1 MESQLLTTDRSPE
14 QRTRTLGAQVA
25 YGGTRPQLEESDIP
39 LAIRPKML
47 RKSDDA
53 QAEYLAHSYLVAA
66 CEQALFDLLCT
77 AGEGKSPE
85 DVRIGLMASDLIRE
99 ILGYWRSRLEAAKAA
114 ARASAREWSLTFTAH

>member
-1 MESQLLTTDRSPE
+1 MTQSSVSTAERCPE
-14 QRTRTLGAQVA
+14 QRTHALRARVVW
-25 YGGTRPQLEESDIP
+25 GGPRPQVGESDVP
-39 LAIRPKML
+39 LTLWPTVLK
-47 RKSDDA
+47 KSDDA

-77 AGEGKSPE
+77 AGEGRSPE

-114 ARASAREWSLTFTAH
+114 ACASERE